1 MDRVTMTYTGFCYLY
16 AQLELHTWEES
27 SCTAESSL
35 TITVVVTAD
44 CRRYGERAT
53 HVAATDV

>member
-1 MDRVTMTYTGFCYLY
+1 MTYTGFCYLY